1 MAEALAQG
9 YLGREAE
16 GALKGCGISISGGDI
31 AWLHG
36 DELLVGLEVRGDKG
50 GDKGQVPVTWGT
62 SQSPA
67 KHLWSEA
74 LYQASSKSGQPL

>member
-16 GALKGCGISISGGDI
+16 VALKGCDISIGGGDI

-36 DELLVGLEVRGDKG
+36 DKLLVGLEVRGDKG
-50 GDKGQVPVTWGT
+50 GDKGG
-62 SQSPA
+62 
-67 KHLWSEA
+67 
-74 LYQASSKSGQPL
+74 